1 MNTYTPAN
9 IRNIAIIAHVDHGK
23 TTLVDSMLKFSN
35 VFDSR
40 TKPLELIM
48 DSNPQERERG
58 ITILAKNTS
67 IIFNDTK
74 INIIDTPGHVDFSGE
89 IQRTINMA
97 DGCLLLVDALDGPMP
112 QTKYVL
118 KEALTNG
125 LHPIVVINKIDRSLD
140 NIPNVVNEIQ
150 DLFLDLATDANQLDY
165 PTIYTSAYEGYAIKN
180 LDDEKK
186 DMEPLFQTI
195 LSEIPAPT
203 AEPDGNLQMLT
214 TALDYDN
221 HLGSI
226 AIGRVFK
233 GTLKKMMPA
242 SLIGLNNET
251 KEFKID
257 KLFTFSNLQKQE
269 VEYVI
274 AGDIAA
280 ISGSNEFAIGDTITS
295 LDNPEPLTRIS
306 IEKPTMKMTFG
317 VNTSPFSGNE
327 GQNATSRMLWDRLSK
342 ELKTNV
348 SLQIAKTDKPD
359 EFLVSGR
366 GELHLSVLIENMR
379 REGLEFQVSK
389 PSVITHYIDKT
400 LYEPYEL
407 LTIDAVKDFI
417 GPLTEELAKRLAH
430 LIDIKNDSKNNIQHI
445 FKIPTR
451 GLIGFR
457 SFFLRITRGN
467 GIMNS
472 QSIESQPFKGEIKSA
487 RSGAISSTETGMSTA
502 YSIKTIQDRGELFIQ
517 PQTYVYEGMIIG
529 KQNRPTDLSVNV
541 CREKK
546 LTNHRASSADIS
558 EHINTPLQLTLDESL
573 AFISDD
579 ELVEITPINIRIR
592 KKILKSSIR
601 QKDTRDKTKTR
612 S

>member
-1 MNTYTPAN
+1 
-9 IRNIAIIAHVDHGK
+9 
-23 TTLVDSMLKFSN
+23 
-35 VFDSR
+35 
-40 TKPLELIM
+40 
-48 DSNPQERERG
+48 
-58 ITILAKNTS
+58 
-67 IIFNDTK
+67 
-74 INIIDTPGHVDFSGE
+74 
-89 IQRTINMA
+89 
-97 DGCLLLVDALDGPMP
+97 MP

-125 LHPIVVINKIDRSLD
+125 LHTIVVINKIDRSLD
-140 NIPNVVNEIQ
+140 NISNVVNEIQ
-150 DLFLDLATDANQLDY
+150 DLFLDIATDANQLDF
-165 PTIYTSAYEGYAIKN
+165 PIIYTSAYEGYAIKN

-195 LSEIPAPT
+195 LSKIPAPT

-327 GQNATSRMLWDRLSK
+327 GQNATSRMLWDRLLK

-348 SLQIAKTDKPD
+348 SLQIEKTDKPD

-407 LTIDAVKDFI
+407 LTIDAAKDFI

-430 LIDIKNDSKNNIQHI
+430 LIDIKPDSKNNVQHI

-472 QSIESQPFKGEIKSA
+472 QPIESQPFKGKIKSA
-487 RSGAISSTETGMSTA
+487 RSGAIISTETGTSTA
-502 YSIKTIQDRGELFIQ
+502 YSIKTIQDRGELFIH